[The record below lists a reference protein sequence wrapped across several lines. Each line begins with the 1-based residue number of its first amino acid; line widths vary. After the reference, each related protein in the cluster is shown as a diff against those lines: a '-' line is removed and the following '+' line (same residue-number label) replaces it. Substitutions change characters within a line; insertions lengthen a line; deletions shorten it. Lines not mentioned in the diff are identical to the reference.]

1 MATTEIDA
9 ARAEAFA
16 GRALQILNDGML
28 TLLLSVGH
36 QTGLLDRMAERGPVT
51 SDELAQAAALDER
64 YVREWLAGV
73 TVGGIVEQ
81 DAKAGTYLLPPEHAA
96 CLTRAAG
103 PDNLASFAQYT
114 ALFGELEQR
123 VVERFREGGGVN
135 YAEMPRFQALQ
146 AEESAQ
152 IHDAGLIEVTLPLV
166 EGLVDRLRSGIDV
179 IDIGCGHGHAV
190 NLIADAFPAS
200 RVTGIDIS
208 DQGIAAAQAEA
219 DRLRLG
225 NVRFEL
231 RDALSLEPAAY
242 DLVTAFDVIHDLPK
256 PAETLAAIH
265 AALRDGGVFL
275 MVDIAASSHVHENL
289 EHPLGPALYT
299 ASIFHCMT
307 VSLANDGPGLG
318 TMWGEQKAL
327 ELLQAAG
334 FRDVEIKRVEADIL
348 NSYYVARKR

>member
-73 TVGGIVEQ
+73 TVGGIVAH
-81 DAKAGTYLLPPEHAA
+81 DAKAGTYLLPPEHGA

-123 VVERFREGGGVN
+123 VVECFREGGGVN
-135 YAEMPRFQALQ
+135 YQEMPRFQALQ

-166 EGLVDRLRSGIDV
+166 DGLVDRLRGGIDV
-179 IDIGCGHGHAV
+179 IDVGCGHGHAA

-208 DQGIAAAQAEA
+208 EQGIAAARAEA
-219 DRLRLG
+219 ERLRLG
-225 NVRFEL
+225 NARFEL
-231 RDALSLEPAAY
+231 RDALTLEPAAY

-265 AALRDGGVFL
+265 AALRAGGVLL

-348 NSYYVARKR
+348 NSYYIARKR